1 VLAQVVL
8 LYAPLVGARVAGQVL
23 LLHGPAFG
31 WGEEVDCYEP
41 VLPGVE
47 PRGLPPEPTRSL
59 PKHLPDAIELEPEPA
74 PAPAAWITRESGPL
88 QAARN
93 SLRASTRS
101 ISRGAI
107 AGMLALSLIFG
118 AAGGAAATIF
128 LLGGLSGG
136 DITTQIRQTLVSEQS
151 AIVAVA
157 ERVSPAIV
165 TLEVTTAAGEAIG
178 SGVIYSADGWIVT
191 NKHVVADETTIV
203 VHLKDGRDF
212 TGTVYGIDTLTDL
225 AVVKIDAAGLPTAT
239 LGRSGGI
246 KVGQTAIAIGS
257 PLGVYTNSVTAGIVS
272 ALGRDITTESVSI
285 HGLIQTDAAINPGNS
300 GGALV
305 DSSGAVIG
313 INTAISTEGSGIGF
327 AIPIDIA
334 RPILEQALAGQAL
347 SRPWIGVRYTA
358 LDLRIATENKLSV
371 SAGAWI
377 AADGTTS
384 PIIAG
389 SPAEA
394 AGLKDGDII
403 TAVNDTLIDEA
414 HPLQDLLV
422 QYAPGTSIRLTVI
435 RDGSTITIT
444 LELGIRPKE

>member
-1 VLAQVVL
+1 
-8 LYAPLVGARVAGQVL
+8 
-23 LLHGPAFG
+23 
-31 WGEEVDCYEP
+31 
-41 VLPGVE
+41 
-47 PRGLPPEPTRSL
+47 
-59 PKHLPDAIELEPEPA
+59 
-74 PAPAAWITRESGPL
+74 
-88 QAARN
+88 
-93 SLRASTRS
+93 
-101 ISRGAI
+101 
-107 AGMLALSLIFG
+107 MLALSLLFG
-118 AAGGAAATIF
+118 AGGGAAATI
-128 LLGGLSGG
+128 LLLDGLSGS

-151 AIVAVA
+151 AIVGVA

-165 TLEVTTAAGEAIG
+165 TLEVKTAAGESIG

-191 NKHVVADETTIV
+191 NKHVVADETAIV

-225 AVVKIDAAGLPTAT
+225 AVVKIAAAGLPTAT

-272 ALGRDITTESVSI
+272 ALGRDITTESGSI

-334 RPILEQALAGQAL
+334 RPILEQALAGTPL

-358 LDLRIATENKLSV
+358 LDLRIATENKLPI

-377 AADGTTS
+377 VADGTTS
-384 PIIAG
+384 PIISG

-394 AGLKDGDII
+394 AGLKSGDII
-403 TAVNDTLIDEA
+403 TAVNETLIDEA

-422 QYAPGTSIRLTVI
+422 QYAPGTLITLTVL
-435 RDGSTITIT
+435 RDGTAISITV
-444 LELGIRPKE
+444 ELGIRPNE

>member
-1 VLAQVVL
+1 MIEKAKRTPA
-8 LYAPLVGARVAGQVL
+8 APKRVAKS
-23 LLHGPAFG
+23 
-31 WGEEVDCYEP
+31 P
-41 VLPGVE
+41 VKRRLPL
-47 PRGLPPEPTRSL
+47 RF
-59 PKHLPDAIELEPEPA
+59 EPEPA
-74 PAPAAWITRESGPL
+74 TGPATWITQESGPL
-88 QAARN
+88 QAARK
-93 SLRASTRS
+93 SLRAGTGSLN
-101 ISRGAI
+101 RGAI
-107 AGMLALSLIFG
+107 AGMLALSLLFG
-118 AAGGAAATIF
+118 AGGGVAATI
-128 LLGGLSGG
+128 LLLDGLSGG

-165 TLEVTTAAGEAIG
+165 TLEVTAPDGDGIG

-191 NKHVVADETTIV
+191 NKHVVEDATSIV
-203 VHLKDGRDF
+203 VRLKDGRDF
-212 TGTVYGIDTLTDL
+212 VGTIYGIDTLTDL

-272 ALGRDITTESVSI
+272 ALGRDITTESGAI
-285 HGLIQTDAAINPGNS
+285 NGLIQTDAAINPGNS

-313 INTAISTEGSGIGF
+313 INTAISTEGAGIGF

-334 RPILEQALAGQAL
+334 RPILEQALAGVPL

-358 LDLRIATENKLSV
+358 LDLRVARENDLSI

-377 AADGTTS
+377 IADGTTS
-384 PIIAG
+384 PIVPG
-389 SPAEA
+389 SPAER
-394 AGLKDGDII
+394 AGLKGGDII
-403 TAVNDTLIDEA
+403 TAVNETAIDGA

-422 QYAPGTSIRLTVI
+422 QYSPGTIITLTVL
-435 RDGSTITIT
+435 RDGSLITIT
-444 LELGIRPKE
+444 VELGIRPNE

>member
-1 VLAQVVL
+1 VIEKAKRTTTTAKKSAK
-8 LYAPLVGARVAGQVL
+8 APVKR
-23 LLHGPAFG
+23 
-31 WGEEVDCYEP
+31 
-41 VLPGVE
+41 
-47 PRGLPPEPTRSL
+47 RSPL
-59 PKHLPDAIELEPEPA
+59 RFEPEPA
-74 PAPAAWITRESGPL
+74 TGPTEWITRESGPL

-93 SLRASTRS
+93 SLRAGTGSL
-101 ISRGAI
+101 SRGAI
-107 AGMLALSLIFG
+107 AAMLALSLLFG
-118 AAGGAAATIF
+118 AAGGAGATI
-128 LLGGLSGG
+128 LLLDGLSGG

-151 AIVAVA
+151 AIVTVA
-157 ERVSPAIV
+157 DRVSPAIV
-165 TLEVTTAAGEAIG
+165 TLEVTTATGDAIG

-191 NKHVVADETTIV
+191 NKHVVADATSII

-212 TGTVYGIDTLTDL
+212 TGSVYGIDTLTDL
-225 AVVKIDAAGLPTAT
+225 AVVKIEAAGLPTAT

-272 ALGRDITTESVSI
+272 ALGRDITTESGSI

-334 RPILEQALAGQAL
+334 RPILEQALAGATL
-347 SRPWIGVRYTA
+347 SRPWIGVRYTS
-358 LDLRIATENKLSV
+358 LDLRIAKENNLAV

-377 AADGTTS
+377 VGDGTTS

-389 SPAEA
+389 SPAES

-403 TAVNDTLIDEA
+403 IQVNETPVDEA

-422 QYAPGTSIRLTVI
+422 QYSPGTSITLTVLRNGENLAI
-435 RDGSTITIT
+435 IV
-444 LELGIRPKE
+444 ELGVRPRE

>member
-1 VLAQVVL
+1 
-8 LYAPLVGARVAGQVL
+8 
-23 LLHGPAFG
+23 
-31 WGEEVDCYEP
+31 
-41 VLPGVE
+41 
-47 PRGLPPEPTRSL
+47 
-59 PKHLPDAIELEPEPA
+59 
-74 PAPAAWITRESGPL
+74 
-88 QAARN
+88 
-93 SLRASTRS
+93 
-101 ISRGAI
+101 
-107 AGMLALSLIFG
+107 MLALSLLFG
-118 AAGGAAATIF
+118 AGGGAAATV
-128 LLGGLSGG
+128 LLLNGLSGG

-151 AIVAVA
+151 AIVTVA
-157 ERVSPAIV
+157 ESVSPAVV
-165 TLEVTTAAGEAIG
+165 TLEVNSASGSAVG

-191 NKHVVADETTIV
+191 NKHVVAGETSIL

-212 TGTVYGIDTLTDL
+212 SGTVYGVDTLTDL
-225 AVVKIDAAGLPTAT
+225 AVVKIDVTGLPVAT
-239 LGRSGGI
+239 LGRSSGI

-272 ALGRDITTESVSI
+272 ALGRDITTESGSI

-313 INTAISTEGSGIGF
+313 INTAISTQGSGIGF

-334 RPILEQALAGQAL
+334 RPILEQALAGKPL
-347 SRPWIGVRYTA
+347 SRPWIGVRYTS

-371 SAGAWI
+371 SSGAWVVS
-377 AADGTTS
+377 DGTTS

-403 TAVNDTLIDEA
+403 IQVNDMQVDEL

-422 QYAPGTSIRLTVI
+422 QYAPGTSITLTVVRGGANI
-435 RDGSTITIT
+435 AIV
-444 LELGIRPKE
+444 LELGVRPKE

>member
-1 VLAQVVL
+1 
-8 LYAPLVGARVAGQVL
+8 
-23 LLHGPAFG
+23 
-31 WGEEVDCYEP
+31 
-41 VLPGVE
+41 
-47 PRGLPPEPTRSL
+47 
-59 PKHLPDAIELEPEPA
+59 
-74 PAPAAWITRESGPL
+74 
-88 QAARN
+88 
-93 SLRASTRS
+93 
-101 ISRGAI
+101 
-107 AGMLALSLIFG
+107 MLALSLLFG
-118 AAGGAAATIF
+118 AGGGAAATI
-128 LLGGLSGG
+128 LLLDGLSGS

-151 AIVAVA
+151 AIVGVA

-165 TLEVTTAAGEAIG
+165 TLEVKTAAGESIG

-191 NKHVVADETTIV
+191 NKHVVADETAIV

-225 AVVKIDAAGLPTAT
+225 AVVKIAAAGLPTAT

-272 ALGRDITTESVSI
+272 ALGRDITTESGSI

-334 RPILEQALAGQAL
+334 RPILEQALAGTPL

-358 LDLRIATENKLSV
+358 LDLRIATENKLPI

-377 AADGTTS
+377 VAEGTTS
-384 PIIAG
+384 PIISG

-394 AGLKDGDII
+394 AGLKSGDII
-403 TAVNDTLIDEA
+403 TAVNETAIDEA

-422 QYAPGTSIRLTVI
+422 QYAPGTLITLTVL
-435 RDGSTITIT
+435 RDGTAISITV
-444 LELGIRPKE
+444 ELGIRPNE

>member
-1 VLAQVVL
+1 MVEKAKRTPAAPKRVVKS
-8 LYAPLVGARVAGQVL
+8 
-23 LLHGPAFG
+23 PAK
-31 WGEEVDCYEP
+31 
-41 VLPGVE
+41 
-47 PRGLPPEPTRSL
+47 RRS
-59 PKHLPDAIELEPEPA
+59 PIRFEPEPA
-74 PAPAAWITRESGPL
+74 SGPTAWINRESGPL

-93 SLRASTRS
+93 SLRAGSGS
-101 ISRGAI
+101 LSRGAI
-107 AGMLALSLIFG
+107 AALLALSMLFG
-118 AAGGAAATIF
+118 AGGGAAATI
-128 LLGGLSGG
+128 LLLDGLSGD

-165 TLEVTTAAGEAIG
+165 TLEVTTPDGDGIG

-191 NKHVVADETTIV
+191 NKHVIADETSIL

-212 TGTVYGIDTLTDL
+212 AGTVYGIDTLTDL

-272 ALGRDITTESVSI
+272 ALGRDITTESGSI
-285 HGLIQTDAAINPGNS
+285 NGLIQTDAAINPGNS

-313 INTAISTEGSGIGF
+313 INTAISTEGAGIGF

-334 RPILEQALAGQAL
+334 RPILEQALAGVPL
-347 SRPWIGVRYTA
+347 SRPWIGIRYTA
-358 LDLRIATENKLSV
+358 LDLRIAKENNLSV

-377 AADGTTS
+377 IDDGTTS
-384 PIIAG
+384 PIIPG
-389 SPAEA
+389 SPAET
-394 AGLKDGDII
+394 AGLQGGDII
-403 TAVNDTLIDEA
+403 TAVNDTAIDET

-422 QYAPGTSIRLTVI
+422 QYAPGTTIALTVL
-435 RDGSTITIT
+435 RDGSSITIT
-444 LELGIRPKE
+444 LELGIRPNE

>member
-1 VLAQVVL
+1 MAEKAKRTTTRTTTPAKRGVKAPARRR
-8 LYAPLVGARVAGQVL
+8 APLR
-23 LLHGPAFG
+23 F
-31 WGEEVDCYEP
+31 
-41 VLPGVE
+41 
-47 PRGLPPEPTRSL
+47 
-59 PKHLPDAIELEPEPA
+59 EPEPA
-74 PAPAAWITRESGPL
+74 ANPASFLPRESGPL

-93 SLRASTRS
+93 SLRAGTGSL
-101 ISRGAI
+101 SRGAVI
-107 AGMLALSLIFG
+107 GMLSLSLLFG
-118 AAGGAAATIF
+118 AGGGAAATI
-128 LLGGLSGG
+128 LLLDGFSGA

-165 TLEVTTAAGEAIG
+165 TLEITTAAGDAIG

-191 NKHVVADETTIV
+191 NKHVVADATDIL

-212 TGTVYGIDTLTDL
+212 AGTVYGIDTLTDL
-225 AVVKIDAAGLPTAT
+225 AIVKIDAAGLPTAT

-272 ALGRDITTESVSI
+272 ALGRDITTESGSI

-334 RPILEQALAGQAL
+334 RPILEQALAGTPL
-347 SRPWIGVRYTA
+347 SRPWIGVRYSTI
-358 LDLRIATENKLSV
+358 DLRLAKENNLPV

-377 AADGTTS
+377 VGDGTTS
-384 PIIAG
+384 PIIPG
-389 SPAEA
+389 SPAES
-394 AGLKDGDII
+394 AGLEDGDII
-403 TAVNDTLIDEA
+403 VQVNDTQIDEG

-422 QYAPGTSIRLTVI
+422 QYAPGTSITLTVLRGAEKLSI
-435 RDGSTITIT
+435 VVV
-444 LELGIRPKE
+444 LGVRPTE

>member
-1 VLAQVVL
+1 VIEKAKR
-8 LYAPLVGARVAGQVL
+8 APAAPKRVAKS
-23 LLHGPAFG
+23 
-31 WGEEVDCYEP
+31 P
-41 VLPGVE
+41 VK
-47 PRGLPPEPTRSL
+47 RRSPL
-59 PKHLPDAIELEPEPA
+59 RFEPEPA
-74 PAPAAWITRESGPL
+74 TGSEAWITRESGPL

-93 SLRASTRS
+93 SLRTGTGSLN
-101 ISRGAI
+101 RGAI
-107 AGMLALSLIFG
+107 AGMLALSLLFG
-118 AAGGAAATIF
+118 AGGGAAATI
-128 LLGGLSGG
+128 LLLDGLSGG

-165 TLEVTTAAGEAIG
+165 TLEVTAADGDGIG

-191 NKHVVADETTIV
+191 NKHVVEDATAIV
-203 VHLKDGRDF
+203 VRLKDGRDF
-212 TGTVYGIDTLTDL
+212 EGTIYGIDTLTDL
-225 AVVKIDAAGLPTAT
+225 AVIKIDAAGLPTAT

-272 ALGRDITTESVSI
+272 ALGRDITTESGPI
-285 HGLIQTDAAINPGNS
+285 NGLIQTDAAINPGNS

-313 INTAISTEGSGIGF
+313 INTAISSEGAGIGF

-334 RPILEQALAGQAL
+334 RPILEQALAGVPL

-358 LDLRIATENKLSV
+358 LDLRVARENDLSV

-377 AADGTTS
+377 MADGTTS
-384 PIIAG
+384 PIVPG
-389 SPAEA
+389 SPAER
-394 AGLKDGDII
+394 AGLKGGDII
-403 TAVNDTLIDEA
+403 TAVNETAIDGA

-422 QYAPGTSIRLTVI
+422 QYSPGTTITLTVL
-435 RDGSTITIT
+435 RDGSLITIT
-444 LELGIRPKE
+444 VELGTRPNE

>member
-1 VLAQVVL
+1 M
-8 LYAPLVGARVAGQVL
+8 G
-23 LLHGPAFG
+23 
-31 WGEEVDCYEP
+31 
-41 VLPGVE
+41 
-47 PRGLPPEPTRSL
+47 
-59 PKHLPDAIELEPEPA
+59 
-74 PAPAAWITRESGPL
+74 PAAWITRESGPL

-93 SLRASTRS
+93 SLRAGAGSL
-101 ISRGAI
+101 SRGAI
-107 AGMLALSLIFG
+107 VGMLALSLLFG
-118 AAGGAAATIF
+118 AGGGAAATIL

-157 ERVSPAIV
+157 ERVSPAVV
-165 TLEVTTAAGEAIG
+165 TLEVTTAAGQAIG

-191 NKHVVADETTIV
+191 NKHVVVDETSIV

-225 AVVKIDAAGLPTAT
+225 AVVKIDASGLPTAT

-272 ALGRDITTESVSI
+272 ALGRDITTESGSI

-313 INTAISTEGSGIGF
+313 VNTAISTTGSGIGF

-334 RPILEQALAGQAL
+334 RPILEQALAGVPL

-358 LDLRIATENKLSV
+358 LDLRISTENKLSV
-371 SAGAWI
+371 STGAWI
-377 AADGTTS
+377 TGDGTTS
-384 PIIAG
+384 PVIAG
-389 SPAEA
+389 SPADV
-394 AGLKDGDII
+394 AGLKSGDII
-403 TAVNDTLIDEA
+403 TAVNDALIDEA

-422 QYAPGTSIRLTVI
+422 QYSPGTSITLTVL
-435 RDGSTITIT
+435 REGSSITIT
-444 LELGIRPKE
+444 LELGIRPIE

>member
-1 VLAQVVL
+1 MVEKVKRTTA
-8 LYAPLVGARVAGQVL
+8 APKRTVKS
-23 LLHGPAFG
+23 
-31 WGEEVDCYEP
+31 P
-41 VLPGVE
+41 VK
-47 PRGLPPEPTRSL
+47 RRSPL
-59 PKHLPDAIELEPEPA
+59 RFEPEPA
-74 PAPAAWITRESGPL
+74 SGASAWISRESGPL

-93 SLRASTRS
+93 SLRGGTGSL
-101 ISRGAI
+101 SRGAI
-107 AGMLALSLIFG
+107 AGMLALSLLFG
-118 AAGGAAATIF
+118 AGGGAAATI
-128 LLGGLSGG
+128 LLLDGLSGG

-165 TLEVTTAAGEAIG
+165 TLEVTTTDGEGIG

-191 NKHVVADETTIV
+191 NKHVVEDETSIV

-212 TGTVYGIDTLTDL
+212 AGTVYGIDTLTDL

-272 ALGRDITTESVSI
+272 ALGRDITTESGSI
-285 HGLIQTDAAINPGNS
+285 NGLIQTDAAINPGNS

-305 DSSGAVIG
+305 DSRGAVIG
-313 INTAISTEGSGIGF
+313 INTAISTEGAGIGF

-334 RPILEQALAGQAL
+334 RPILEQALAGIPL

-358 LDLRIATENKLSV
+358 LDLRIARENDLPV

-377 AADGTTS
+377 IADGTTS
-384 PIIAG
+384 PIISG

-394 AGLKDGDII
+394 AGLKSGDII
-403 TAVNDTLIDEA
+403 TAVNETAIDEA

-422 QYAPGTSIRLTVI
+422 QHAPGTTITLTVL
-435 RDGSTITIT
+435 RDGSSITIT
-444 LELGIRPKE
+444 LELGVRPTE

>member
-1 VLAQVVL
+1 
-8 LYAPLVGARVAGQVL
+8 
-23 LLHGPAFG
+23 
-31 WGEEVDCYEP
+31 
-41 VLPGVE
+41 
-47 PRGLPPEPTRSL
+47 
-59 PKHLPDAIELEPEPA
+59 
-74 PAPAAWITRESGPL
+74 
-88 QAARN
+88 
-93 SLRASTRS
+93 
-101 ISRGAI
+101 
-107 AGMLALSLIFG
+107 MLALSLLFG
-118 AAGGAAATIF
+118 AGGGAAATI
-128 LLGGLSGG
+128 LLLDGLSGT

-151 AIVAVA
+151 AIVGVA

-165 TLEVTTAAGEAIG
+165 TLEVTTAAGESIG

-191 NKHVVADETTIV
+191 NKHVVADETAIV

-225 AVVKIDAAGLPTAT
+225 AVVKIAAAGLPTAT

-272 ALGRDITTESVSI
+272 ALGRDITTESGSI

-334 RPILEQALAGQAL
+334 RPILEQALTGTPL

-358 LDLRIATENKLSV
+358 LDLRIATENKLPI

-377 AADGTTS
+377 VADGTTS
-384 PIIAG
+384 PIISG

-394 AGLKDGDII
+394 AGLKSGDII
-403 TAVNDTLIDEA
+403 TAVNETLIDEA

-422 QYAPGTSIRLTVI
+422 QYAPGTLITLTVL
-435 RDGSTITIT
+435 RDGTAISITV
-444 LELGIRPKE
+444 ELGIRPNE

>member
-1 VLAQVVL
+1 MIEKAKRTPA
-8 LYAPLVGARVAGQVL
+8 APKRVAKS
-23 LLHGPAFG
+23 
-31 WGEEVDCYEP
+31 P
-41 VLPGVE
+41 VK
-47 PRGLPPEPTRSL
+47 RRSPL
-59 PKHLPDAIELEPEPA
+59 RFEPEPA
-74 PAPAAWITRESGPL
+74 IGPTAWITRESGPL

-93 SLRASTRS
+93 SLRTGTGSLN
-101 ISRGAI
+101 RGAI
-107 AGMLALSLIFG
+107 AGMLALSLLFG
-118 AAGGAAATIF
+118 AGGGAAATI
-128 LLGGLSGG
+128 LLLDGLSGG

-165 TLEVTTAAGEAIG
+165 TLEVTAADGDGIG

-191 NKHVVADETTIV
+191 NKHVVEDATAIV
-203 VHLKDGRDF
+203 VRLKDGRDF
-212 TGTVYGIDTLTDL
+212 EGTIYGIDTLTDL
-225 AVVKIDAAGLPTAT
+225 AVIKIDAAGLPTAT

-272 ALGRDITTESVSI
+272 ALGRDITTESGPI
-285 HGLIQTDAAINPGNS
+285 NGLIQTDAAINPGNS

-313 INTAISTEGSGIGF
+313 INTAISSEGAGIGF

-334 RPILEQALAGQAL
+334 RPILEQALAGVPL

-358 LDLRIATENKLSV
+358 LDLRVARENDLSV

-377 AADGTTS
+377 MADGTTS
-384 PIIAG
+384 PIVPG
-389 SPAEA
+389 SPAER
-394 AGLKDGDII
+394 AGLKGGDII
-403 TAVNDTLIDEA
+403 TAVNETAIDGA

-422 QYAPGTSIRLTVI
+422 QYSPGTTITLTVL
-435 RDGSTITIT
+435 RDGSLITIT
-444 LELGIRPKE
+444 VELGTRPNE